1 MPPDGRFGEPQK
13 AGGTARVF
21 HVGFLGGAW
30 QAGGV
35 QPLSRHQVEI
45 QRNQRAWEGKP
56 LLQAIYTGFYRRI
69 LRLVDPAV
77 PGRVVE
83 LGSGIGHLRQ
93 HLPTALATDLFP
105 NPWLDL
111 ACDAYELPFA
121 EGAVS
126 HLILFDVFHH
136 LAAPGAFFL
145 EAERVLV
152 PGGAVVLFEPYVS
165 LASLPV
171 YGWLHPEPLRW
182 NQPISDEVAAPSR
195 PREYYA
201 AQGNATRVFFRD
213 RLPAWLAGWE
223 CCRREAFPA
232 FAYLLSGGFSRPA
245 FYPAGALGAFERI
258 DTLLAR
264 WPRLFA
270 GRCLVG
276 LRRR

>member
-1 MPPDGRFGEPQK
+1 MRWTEASSRRRTLTQGAFRFGFPRR
-13 AGGTARVF
+13 T
-21 HVGFLGGAW
+21 W

-35 QPLSRHQVEI
+35 QSLSRHQVEI

-56 LLQAIYTGFYRRI
+56 LLRAIYAGFYRRI

-83 LGSGIGHLRQ
+83 LGSGMGHLRQ

-121 EGAVS
+121 SGTVS

-136 LAAPGAFFL
+136 LAAPGAFFR
-145 EAERVLV
+145 EAKRVLA

-171 YGWLHPEPLRW
+171 YGWLHPEPLGW
-182 NQPISDEVAAPSR
+182 NRPISDQADAPGR
-195 PREYYA
+195 PREHYA
-201 AQGNATRVFFRD
+201 AQGNATRSFFRD
-213 RLPAWLAGWE
+213 SLPVWLAGWE
-223 CCRREAFPA
+223 CCHREAFPA

-245 FYPAGALGAFERI
+245 FYPAGALGAFERV
-258 DTLLAR
+258 DTLLTR

-270 GRCLVG
+270 GRCLVA